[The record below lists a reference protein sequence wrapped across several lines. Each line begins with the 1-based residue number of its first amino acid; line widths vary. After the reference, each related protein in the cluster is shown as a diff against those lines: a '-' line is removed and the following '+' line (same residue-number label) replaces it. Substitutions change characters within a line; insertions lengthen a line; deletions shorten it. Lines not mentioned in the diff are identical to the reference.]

1 MPEAERLFFLLKGCE
16 ILSTK
21 KFVGVKHKPE
31 HNQVYWFEVPESLCE
46 TTKIGSRVLCDTSR
60 GNQEGTVVSVI
71 EGVGENKAQHTI
83 GARFPLKKI
92 VSVKV
97 PLDVDKIH
105 IPFDMQAGGVN
116 IGEVHSVMEEYYKN
130 GFFPGEIKFSTN
142 NDLIQ
147 GYSEYLVAK
156 MFDHGVLSG
165 FCYAE

>member
-1 MPEAERLFFLLKGCE
+1 MGIKHHPEQTQ
-16 ILSTK
+16 I
-21 KFVGVKHKPE
+21 
-31 HNQVYWFEVPESLCE
+31 YWFEVPESLC
-46 TTKIGSRVLCDTSR
+46 TSVKIGDEVLCDTRR
-60 GNQEGTVVSVI
+60 GHQTGIVTSIAEGLEQNKVQQVI
-71 EGVGENKAQHTI
+71 GVG
-83 GARFPLKKI
+83 RFPLKKVI
-92 VSVKV
+92 AVKISIEI
-97 PLDVDKIH
+97 DKIH

-116 IGEVHSVMEEYYKN
+116 IGEVHNVMEEYYKN